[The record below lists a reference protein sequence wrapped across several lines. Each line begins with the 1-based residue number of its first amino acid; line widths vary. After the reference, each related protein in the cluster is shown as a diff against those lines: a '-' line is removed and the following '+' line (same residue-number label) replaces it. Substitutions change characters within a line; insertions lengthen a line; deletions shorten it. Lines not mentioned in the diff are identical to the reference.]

1 MIWLAG
7 LLGDTQVVALVKL
20 MALAR
25 SYGVYL
31 RIRNAVV
38 WSLGMQV
45 HGSIYA
51 TRGIFNRRYICRLIS
66 THAHAASGQA
76 RHFLQYMLKISLVP
90 LVCSFVLVCLHD
102 GNT

>member
-31 RIRNAVV
+31 RT
-38 WSLGMQV
+38 STPK
-45 HGSIYA
+45 GSA
-51 TRGIFNRRYICRLIS
+51 GG
-66 THAHAASGQA
+66 A
-76 RHFLQYMLKISLVP
+76 
-90 LVCSFVLVCLHD
+90 D
-102 GNT
+102 

>member
-31 RIRNAVV
+31 RKVQQANCEAHEAVE
-38 WSLGMQV
+38 
-45 HGSIYA
+45 
-51 TRGIFNRRYICRLIS
+51 
-66 THAHAASGQA
+66 
-76 RHFLQYMLKISLVP
+76 
-90 LVCSFVLVCLHD
+90 
-102 GNT
+102 